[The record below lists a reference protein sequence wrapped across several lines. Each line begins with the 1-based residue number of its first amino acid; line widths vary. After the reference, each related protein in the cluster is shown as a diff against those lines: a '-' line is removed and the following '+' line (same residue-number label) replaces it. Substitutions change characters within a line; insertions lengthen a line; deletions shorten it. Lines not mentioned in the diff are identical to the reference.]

1 MRIALYLNILV
12 EEYQIAVYR
21 GIRSGAKE
29 LGIELVCVQDESGPG
44 VTARRIESFPL
55 PRYLPVDGVLILTSV
70 IVGGDERLFAK
81 SIRERFPGLPVVAVG
96 NDIPG
101 IPSIRIRGAEAMRGL
116 MAHLVKE
123 HGYRRFLYIGGH
135 RDHRDN
141 RERETAFRE
150 STEGAGLEGTVVNS
164 NFTEEGA
171 ARIVRAEIARAIRD
185 GRAPPDA
192 IVAASD
198 NMAIGALKAIREA
211 PDPEWQACAVTGFD
225 DIPQAALE
233 VPALTTVRQ
242 PFARAGKI
250 AVETISALV
259 RGKDVEEQSTIESTP
274 VIRSSCGCGDFS
286 PRRKTSRDAITHK
299 RRASLEESLAAPRDQ
314 ISRLQR
320 QRARSEQLLRTV
332 SIFGQRLA
340 TVAEVG
346 EIPRFLEDFLAEIG
360 ARAFYLALFPSGS
373 LTVPDRCFPAFS
385 YDNGERTRA
394 HEGEEESLAD
404 FLSTALESGTEA
416 TRSRSVYQLVAGT
429 EIVGVAAYE
438 VEDDA
443 LPHVY
448 ASAVF
453 VANAVKRL
461 RALDSEKEHSRE
473 LEIEV
478 AIRTKDL
485 SETNRKLEEEAERR
499 REVEAEV
506 LRIGEL
512 ERQRFSLDLHD
523 DICQRLAGISMFCKS
538 LEPMVAQGDPMS
550 VREAA
555 NGIAELSVMI
565 DETLSRT
572 RQYAHDSFPV
582 ELDALGLRDA
592 LGALCRTTERQ
603 TGCACDFSWNA
614 PPESPLDRARDI
626 NVYRIAQ
633 EALANAVRHSRA
645 TEVAVAVE
653 IETAEG
659 GDRFLFV
666 RIRDNGK
673 GNPELEKEQSA
684 LDGGRDARRG
694 LGLRSMR
701 YRARQIGATYRI
713 ASSFAGGT
721 LVELGIALGNGNI
734 GA

>member
-21 GIRSGAKE
+21 GIRSSANE
-29 LGIELVCVQDESGPG
+29 LGIELVCVQDEARPG
-44 VTARRIESFPL
+44 IPERGIESFPL
-55 PRYLPVDGVLILTSV
+55 PRFLHVDGVLILTSV

-81 SIRERFPGLPVVAVG
+81 SIRERFSGLPVVAVG

-101 IPSIRIRGAEAMRGL
+101 IPSIRIRGEKAMREL
-116 MAHLVKE
+116 MAHLIKE

-150 STEGAGLEGTVVNS
+150 SIEGAGLGGTVVNS

-171 ARIVRAEIARAIRD
+171 AKIVRAEISRSKRI
-185 GRAPPDA
+185 GIAPPDA

-198 NMAIGALKAIREA
+198 NMAIGALKALREA
-211 PDPEWQACAVTGFD
+211 ADSEWQACAVTGFD

-242 PFARAGKI
+242 PFALAGKI

-259 RGKDVEEQSTIESTP
+259 RGKNVVGESTIESAP

-299 RRASLEESLAAPRDQ
+299 RRASIEDALAAPREQ

-332 SIFGQRLA
+332 SVFGQRLS

-346 EIPRFLEDFLAEIG
+346 EIPRFLEDFLVEIG
-360 ARAFYLALFPSGS
+360 ARAFYLGLFPSGS

-385 YDNGERTRA
+385 FENGERTRV
-394 HEGEEESLAD
+394 HEGETERLED
-404 FLSTALESGTEA
+404 FLSTALDSRTEA
-416 TRSRSVYQLVAGT
+416 SSSRSVYQLVAGT

-453 VANAVKRL
+453 VANAIKRL
-461 RALDSEKEHSRE
+461 RALDSEKEHSRK

-538 LEPMVAQGDPMS
+538 LEPTIALGDAKS

-555 NGIAELSVMI
+555 NGVAELSVMI

-582 ELDALGLRDA
+582 ELDALGLKDA
-592 LGALCRTTERQ
+592 LGTLCRTTERQ
-603 TGCACDFSWNA
+603 TGCVCDFFWNA
-614 PPESPLDRARDI
+614 PPESPLDRAREI

-645 TEVAVAVE
+645 TEVAVTVE
-653 IETAEG
+653 IETAER

-673 GNPELEKEQSA
+673 GNPELETEQS
-684 LDGGRDARRG
+684 GRAGEKDARQG

-713 ASSFAGGT
+713 ASSLAEGT
-721 LVELGIALGNGNI
+721 LVELGIALGKGT
-734 GA
+734 GRS